1 MKKGW
6 QKNLAIVPQT
16 TFLNDGTI
24 LENITLGFVKINN
37 DKLRQVIEIAN
48 LNGFIE
54 KLPNNV
60 NEKVGERS

>member
-1 MKKGW
+1 MA
-6 QKNLAIVPQT
+6 KNLAIVPQT

-24 LENITLGFVKINN
+24 LENITLGFAQNKINN

-60 NEKVGERS
+60 NEKLERES